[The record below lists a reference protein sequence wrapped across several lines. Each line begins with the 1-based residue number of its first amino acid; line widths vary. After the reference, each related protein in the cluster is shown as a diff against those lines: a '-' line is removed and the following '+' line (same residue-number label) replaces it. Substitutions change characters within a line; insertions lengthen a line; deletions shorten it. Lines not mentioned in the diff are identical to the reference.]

1 MANRDGRTLAPTPK
15 RRRDARRDGRMP
27 RSPEIPPAAAL
38 LTMVATGS
46 VFVPKLLR
54 TVATELRRSLSDL
67 GDGRSFATGRIASS
81 IGKLALT
88 ALPMVLIGTL
98 VGVTTIVAQGGVVLG
113 SKPSKPS
120 LKHLSLKRGLGK
132 LNPKNML
139 PVLARS
145 QAKLAVIAF
154 AVYAPA
160 QRVWSSAR
168 SGRNLAESLGHTG
181 DAVTSFLWVAATCL
195 AIVAIL
201 DYVYTRRKLGRDL
214 KMTRKEVTDEA
225 KLAEGD
231 PKVKA
236 TRRRKAFELSR
247 RRALPPIA
255 RADVIVT
262 NPTHYAVALCY
273 EEGSAAPRVVAKGV
287 NAAAARIRREAA
299 RHGVPIIE
307 DRPLARALH
316 RQCKVGAYIPALLF
330 DDVVNVLVAAY
341 WRRGRFPAFLAG
353 RKVAS

>member
-15 RRRDARRDGRMP
+15 RRREARRDGRLP
-27 RSPEIPPAAAL
+27 RSPEIPPAASL

-54 TVATELRRSLSDL
+54 ALSSELKRSLSEL
-67 GDGRSFATGRIASS
+67 GDGRSFATGRLASS
-81 IGKLALT
+81 VGKVVLT
-88 ALPMVLIGTL
+88 VLPMVLIGTL
-98 VGVTTIVAQGGVVLG
+98 VGITAIVAQGGVVLG
-113 SKPSKPS
+113 SKLSKPA

-139 PVLARS
+139 PVLLRS
-145 QAKLAVIAF
+145 AAKLAVIAV

-160 QRVWSSAR
+160 RRVWSSAR

-195 AIVAIL
+195 AVVALL

-214 KMTRKEVTDEA
+214 KMTRQEVTDEA

-231 PKVKA
+231 PKVKSN
-236 TRRRKAFELSR
+236 RRRKAAELSR
-247 RRALPPIA
+247 RRALPPVA

-273 EEGSAAPRVVAKGV
+273 EEGSPAPRVIAKGV
-287 NAAAARIRREAA
+287 NGAAARIRREAA
-299 RHGVPIIE
+299 RNGVPIIE
-307 DRPLARALH
+307 NRPLARALH
-316 RQCKVGAYIPALLF
+316 RQCKVGGFIPSALF
-330 DDVVNVLVAAY
+330 DDAVSVLVAAY
-341 WRRGRFPAFLAG
+341 YRRGHFPTFLAG
-353 RKVAS
+353 RKAAS